1 MTFGEN
7 LQFLR
12 KRAGMTQEELAEKM
26 EVSRQSVSKWE
37 SNAAYPEMDAILRL
51 CGLFRCDLDTLLR
64 GDVSRRFGEDASLW
78 DRHMN
83 SFAAAMAAGVA
94 LILLGVTLLL
104 LVGEF
109 FALEMWAGVVF
120 FLFLTVA
127 VTVFIL
133 SGMGHDTFLRQHP
146 GIGPCYTKEEADR
159 FERRFPALIAIPIAL
174 LLLGLTAIIP
184 LDTYADLRLGL
195 GLSLDQWDALC
206 GTLFLLCVTI
216 TATALTWA
224 GLQYAKYGFPGGKN
238 DPRPAAD
245 QPDLGRGHG
254 SRHRPLCGP
263 GLRPGSLE
271 AGRPHRLHRSRPA
284 VRGRHHPG
292 AQGRR
297 ITRKKSRL
305 RRPEAGLFR
314 LFTWCRKC
322 GPPRRPGRAR
332 CSCSRSAPRPP
343 RRSRSPRPGAW
354 R

>member
-127 VTVFIL
+127 VTIFIL
-133 SGMGHDTFLRQHP
+133 SG
-146 GIGPCYTKEEADR
+146 
-159 FERRFPALIAIPIAL
+159 IAIPIAL

-224 GLQYAKYGFPGGKN
+224 GLQYAKYGFPEEKMT
-238 DPRPAAD
+238 PA
-245 QPDLGRGHG
+245 Q
-254 SRHRPLCGP
+254 
-263 GLRPGSLE
+263 
-271 AGRPHRLHRSRPA
+271 
-284 VRGRHHPG
+284 
-292 AQGRR
+292 RR
-297 ITRKKSRL
+297 ISRIWGVGMVAATALYVGLGYGLDLWKQAAPIVYTVAALLCVAATILVRKDN
-305 RRPEAGLFR
+305 E
-314 LFTWCRKC
+314 
-322 GPPRRPGRAR
+322 
-332 CSCSRSAPRPP
+332 
-343 RRSRSPRPGAW
+343 
-354 R
+354 